1 MDEFGN
7 MSFSLNTRDLLARR
21 GYGNFMQN
29 AWGDLKDQIN
39 SVVVDAIKPS
49 FTQTNSLLGA
59 SVTVNVSTAL
69 ASTFTQSSSNNN
81 EIFLRDNR
89 GNFSFSNTE
98 AGNMVE
104 AMGIV
109 GFGKGTLSI
118 ADMAKSMH
126 LAKEIGRQKSN
137 SSNKKEGS
145 FSDSF
150 NKDGT
155 HYIFI
160 FNFATLVYFNNIVLI
175 NYQSFKQV

>member
-7 MSFSLNTRDLLARR
+7 VNFNLNTRDLLARR
-21 GYGNFMQN
+21 GYGNFVQN

-39 SVVVDAIKPS
+39 SVIADTIKPS
-49 FTQTNSLLGA
+49 FTQVNSLLGA
-59 SVTVNVSTAL
+59 SIAVNVSTT
-69 ASTFTQSSSNNN
+69 STFTQSSSSGSS
-81 EIFLRDNR
+81 EIFSRDSR

-126 LAKEIGRQKSN
+126 LAREIGRQKSN
-137 SSNKKEGS
+137 SSDKKEGS
-145 FSDSF
+145 FSDSL

-160 FNFATLVYFNNIVLI
+160 FNFATLVYFNNMVLI
-175 NYQSFKQV
+175 NY

>member
-49 FTQTNSLLGA
+49 FTQINSLLGT
-59 SVTVNVSTAL
+59 SVAVNVSTAL
-69 ASTFTQSSSNNN
+69 ASTFTQSSSN
-81 EIFLRDNR
+81 EIFLRDNK

-126 LAKEIGRQKSN
+126 LAKEIGWQKSN
-137 SSNKKEGS
+137 SSDKKEGS

-155 HYIFI
+155 HFIFI

>member
-1 MDEFGN
+1 M
-7 MSFSLNTRDLLARR
+7 
-21 GYGNFMQN
+21 
-29 AWGDLKDQIN
+29 
-39 SVVVDAIKPS
+39 
-49 FTQTNSLLGA
+49 
-59 SVTVNVSTAL
+59 
-69 ASTFTQSSSNNN
+69 ASTFTQSSSSGSS
-81 EIFLRDNR
+81 EIFSRDNR

-137 SSNKKEGS
+137 SSDKKEGG

-175 NYQSFKQV
+175 NY

>member
-1 MDEFGN
+1 M
-7 MSFSLNTRDLLARR
+7 
-21 GYGNFMQN
+21 
-29 AWGDLKDQIN
+29 
-39 SVVVDAIKPS
+39 
-49 FTQTNSLLGA
+49 
-59 SVTVNVSTAL
+59 
-69 ASTFTQSSSNNN
+69 ASTFTQSSSSGSS
-81 EIFLRDNR
+81 EIFSRDNR

-137 SSNKKEGS
+137 SSDKKEGS

-155 HYIFI
+155 HKSGGSAVSSIGG
-160 FNFATLVYFNNIVLI
+160 FNSGGWSNGSWNSGSFGKSFGSSFGKSDKGGRSKSGREISGRTGFGKESRGQKSRDR
-175 NYQSFKQV
+175 QSAKNGRG

>member
-7 MSFSLNTRDLLARR
+7 VGFNLNTRDLLARR
-21 GYGNFMQN
+21 GYGNFVQS

-49 FTQTNSLLGA
+49 FTQVNSLLGA
-59 SVTVNVSTAL
+59 SVAVNVST
-69 ASTFTQSSSNNN
+69 ASTFTQSSSSS
-81 EIFLRDNR
+81 EIFSRDSR

-126 LAKEIGRQKSN
+126 LAKEIGWQKSN
-137 SSNKKEGS
+137 SSDKKEGS

-160 FNFATLVYFNNIVLI
+160 FNFATLVYFNNMVLI
-175 NYQSFKQV
+175 NY